1 MNQKNAFGEGV
12 LFGVTNHIYALF
24 MTNIYFVLSNIICLF
39 FFMTLEPAFSNITI
53 YFLALMPT
61 GPTISALFYSIG
73 KLIREKELSPLNDFF
88 HGYKINFKD
97 TMKFWLPLLVVLY
110 ILIVDLHYFNSNLST
125 INNVLSVVFLIGII
139 LIMIISINAFL
150 ISAGYKFRLKDIWKL
165 SVYYSFMKVKITLGN
180 ISIVIIT
187 LFLLSVT
194 SNFLILF
201 IASLLC
207 YAFMINSKGLF
218 EDIQL
223 RFCDSQKSP
232 S

>member
-1 MNQKNAFGEGV
+1 MNQKNAFGEGI

-24 MTNIYFVLSNIICLF
+24 MTNIYFMLSNIICLF

-53 YFLALMPT
+53 YFLALIPT

-165 SVYYSFMKVKITLGN
+165 SVYYSFMKVKITFGN

-187 LFLLSVT
+187 LFLLLIT

-201 IASLLC
+201 IASLIC
-207 YAFMINSKGLF
+207 YAFMLNSKGLL